1 MKKKKILI
9 EEQMLSFSRRALLIG
24 GLQIGALGLIVKH
37 LYGIQVIDSQKY
49 LSLSDSNR
57 FNFSLIPSS
66 RGSIFDRKGSQNFH
80 DRIKALDNDLM
91 TEITEVQKVLE
102 FIKQESTRSFVT
114 PKS

>member
-49 LSLSDSNR
+49 LS
-57 FNFSLIPSS
+57 
-66 RGSIFDRKGSQNFH
+66 
-80 DRIKALDNDLM
+80 
-91 TEITEVQKVLE
+91 
-102 FIKQESTRSFVT
+102 
-114 PKS
+114 